1 MKYFNKSLLITVA
14 VLVVLSQLSC
24 KKETFT
30 KANIN
35 PNSPATVTPGNLL
48 SVIETSLAYTQGG
61 DLARFTNLFV
71 QQSVGFSRQSE
82 AYYHYILT
90 STDFDSP
97 WGNMYTSV
105 MGNDKDMLRIADS
118 LGYNEYSGI
127 GRILMAYSLQ
137 LLVDEWGDVPYSEA
151 LTGASNTHPKYDN
164 AKALYDTIQS
174 LIDVAI
180 VKLSDPNKGG
190 LQPGNDDI
198 IYKGDETKWIKFGH
212 AIKARLFIH
221 QSKGNAAMAAKAL
234 DEANQAF
241 ESNSDNAQF
250 VFGTAETF
258 GNPIYQFNEQRGDID
273 YGSGA
278 LVSKMI
284 DLKDPRLNILTDTTY
299 SDVNGAGVGAYY
311 GNINGHVEFITY
323 DEMLFVKAE
332 ATLRSTGNV
341 GQAQTYYRSAIAAN
355 MDKLGV
361 APADTVSYL
370 AANGTLPSNVA
381 DAIAQVS
388 VQEWLAL
395 YQNPEA
401 WTLWR
406 RNGSPNLTAT
416 AGANGIPRRFLY
428 PTNEYSL
435 NGANVPQATL
445 FAPKIFWDQ

>member
-1 MKYFNKSLLITVA
+1 MKYFNKTLLMVVTI
-14 VLVVLSQLSC
+14 LVMLSQASC
-24 KKETFT
+24 KKDTFT

-35 PNSPATVTPGNLL
+35 PNSPATVTPTNLL
-48 SVIETSLAYTQGG
+48 PVIETSLAYTQGG
-61 DLARFTNLFV
+61 DLARFTNLFI
-71 QQSVGFSRQSE
+71 QQSVGFSRQSQ
-82 AYYHYILT
+82 AYYNYVLT

-105 MGNDKDMLRIADS
+105 MGNNKDMLNKADS
-118 LGYNEYSGI
+118 AGYNEYSGI

-151 LTGASNTHPKYDN
+151 LAGASNTHPKYDN

-180 VKLSDPNKGG
+180 VKLMDPEKGG
-190 LQPGNDDI
+190 LQPGTDDV
-198 IYKGDETKWIKFGH
+198 IYGGDETKWIKFGH

-241 ESNSDNAQF
+241 ESNDDNAQF
-250 VFGTAETF
+250 IFGTAETF
-258 GNPIYQFNEQRGDID
+258 GNPIYQFNQQRGDID
-273 YGSGA
+273 YASGA
-278 LVSKMI
+278 LVNKLI
-284 DLKDPRLNILTDTTY
+284 DLKDPRLNILTDTSY
-299 SDVNGAGVGAYY
+299 SDVNGAGIGAYY
-311 GNINGHVEFITY
+311 GNINGHVDFITY

-332 ATLRSTGNV
+332 ATLRSSGDIAK
-341 GQAQTYYRSAIAAN
+341 AQTYYDRAIKAN
-355 MDKLGV
+355 MQKLGV
-361 APADTVSYL
+361 ASADINNYL
-370 AANGTLPSNVA
+370 AVNGTLPSDVA
-381 DAIAQVS
+381 GAIAQVS
-388 VQEWLAL
+388 LQEWIAL

-406 RNGSPNLTAT
+406 RNGSPNLTPT
-416 AGANGIPRRFLY
+416 AGANGVPRRFLY

-445 FAPKIFWDQ
+445 FTPKIFWDQ

>member
-1 MKYFNKSLLITVA
+1 MIVA
-14 VLVVLSQLSC
+14 ILVMLSQASC

-35 PNSPATVTPGNLL
+35 PNSPATVTPANLL
-48 SVIETSLAYTQGG
+48 PVIETSLAYTQGG
-61 DLARFTNLFV
+61 DLARFTNLFI
-71 QQSVGFSRQSE
+71 QQSVGFSRQSQ
-82 AYYHYILT
+82 AYYNYVLT

-105 MGNDKDMLRIADS
+105 MGNNKDMLRKADS
-118 LGYNEYSGI
+118 AGYNEYSGI

-151 LTGASNTHPKYDN
+151 LAGASNTHPKYDN
-164 AKALYDTIQS
+164 AKALYDTIQN
-174 LIDVAI
+174 LVDVGIA
-180 VKLSDPNKGG
+180 KLSDVNKGG
-190 LQPGNDDI
+190 LQPGTDDV
-198 IYKGDETKWIKFGH
+198 IYGGDETKWIKFGH

-234 DEANQAF
+234 DEADQAF

-258 GNPIYQFNEQRGDID
+258 GNPIYQFNQQRGDID
-273 YGSGA
+273 YASGA
-278 LVSKMI
+278 LVNKLI

-299 SDVNGAGVGAYY
+299 SDVNGAGIGAYY

-332 ATLRSTGNV
+332 ATLRSTGDIA
-341 GQAQTYYRSAIAAN
+341 QAQTYYRDAIKAN
-355 MDKLGV
+355 MQKLGV
-361 APADTVSYL
+361 SGADISTYL
-370 AANGTLPSNVA
+370 AANGTLPSNVPA
-381 DAIAQVS
+381 AIAQVS
-388 VQEWLAL
+388 LQEWIAL

-406 RNGSPNLTAT
+406 RNLSPNLTPT

-445 FAPKIFWDQ
+445 FTPKIFWDQ